1 MKTRTRRRKLCY
13 KKKCSVKRYS
23 KATFGYSKSTFGYK
37 NKKTKRTYKGKM
49 RKNQKGG

>member
-13 KKKCSVKRYS
+13 KRKCSIKRCS
-23 KATFGYSKSTFGYK
+23 KATFGYK
-37 NKKTKRTYKGKM
+37 NRKTKKTYKRKM